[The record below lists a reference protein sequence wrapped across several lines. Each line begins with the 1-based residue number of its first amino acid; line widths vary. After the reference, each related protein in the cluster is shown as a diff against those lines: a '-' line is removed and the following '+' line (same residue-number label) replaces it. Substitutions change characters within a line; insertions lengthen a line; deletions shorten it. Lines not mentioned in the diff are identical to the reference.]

1 MRKRKK
7 ITSKTIQYLLLQT
20 TFQVNL
26 RWSTFVALS
35 VTLPCDWVV
44 HFGRI
49 IQNRNRWLTLTKNMY
64 QIAQLQKISLKS
76 PEWLL
81 CGLLI
86 PHSFRRRSVQA
97 SKVAKVELSNHPN
110 FYCEQGDAGF
120 RLSSTLV
127 NVRLKGRRKGLKNQ
141 N

>member
-1 MRKRKK
+1 MRR
-7 ITSKTIQYLLLQT
+7 
-20 TFQVNL
+20 
-26 RWSTFVALS
+26 
-35 VTLPCDWVV
+35 TLPSDSVV

-49 IQNRNRWLTLTKNMY
+49 MQNRNRWLTLTKNTY

-127 NVRLKGRRKGLKNQ
+127 NVRLKGRRRGHKNQ